1 MGSSPGSSTNRFRGP
16 PRKEES
22 LDLGP
27 EKGLADGTR
36 YPAYWM
42 TRSSTVTPL
51 AGGLMAP

>member
-1 MGSSPGSSTNRFRGP
+1 MGSSPGSSTNRVRGP
-16 PRKEES
+16 PPKEGRP
-22 LDLGP
+22 DLGP